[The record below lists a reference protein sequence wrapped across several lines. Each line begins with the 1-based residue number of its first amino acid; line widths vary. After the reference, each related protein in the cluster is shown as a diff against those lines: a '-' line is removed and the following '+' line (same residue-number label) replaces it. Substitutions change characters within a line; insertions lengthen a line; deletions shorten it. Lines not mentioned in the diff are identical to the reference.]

1 MRFEKINE
9 NKIRITLN
17 LEDLSKRNIDFHS
30 FMTDSIESQDL
41 FFYCLNKAEK
51 EIGFV
56 TKDYRLRI
64 EAISI
69 PSSGNFILIVT
80 RTLPEKNKEY
90 QKKVHMKKNK
100 INSFQTQAVY
110 CFSNFEDYI
119 SFIYFLKNNEPKLN
133 NLADYV
139 LLYKYKDKY
148 FLVLNNINLLYP
160 NLRKMLYCITE
171 FACFIRNPSVY
182 IGKLAEKGI
191 LIMKHNALKTSVKN
205 L

>member
-17 LEDLSKRNIDFHS
+17 LEDLEKRHIDFHS

-51 EIGFV
+51 EIGFI

-69 PSSGNFILIVT
+69 PSSGDFILIVT
-80 RTLPEKNKEY
+80 RTLPEK
-90 QKKVHMKKNK
+90 KKNYKKNLHMKKK
-100 INSFQTQAVY
+100 TINTSQTQAVY
-110 CFSNFEDYI
+110 CFSSFDNYLA
-119 SFIYFLKNNEPKLN
+119 FIYFLKNNNFKFS

-139 LLYKYKDKY
+139 LLYEYKKQY

-160 NLRKMLYCITE
+160 NLKKLLYCITE
-171 FACFIRNPSVY
+171 FSSFINNSSIY
-182 IGKLAEKGI
+182 MSKLAENGN
-191 LIMKHNALKTSVKN
+191 LIMKHNALKSSIKQ

>member
-17 LEDLSKRNIDFHS
+17 LDDLAKRNIDFHS

-41 FFYCLNKAEK
+41 FIYCLNKAEK

-69 PSSGNFILIVT
+69 PSNGDFILIIT
-80 RTLPEKNKEY
+80 RTPPEKNKSS
-90 QKKVHMKKNK
+90 KKKIHMKKNN
-100 INSFQTQAVY
+100 INLNKTQAIY
-110 CFSNFEDYI
+110 CFSSFDDYI
-119 SFIYFLKNNEPKLN
+119 SFICFLKNYNFKFTT
-133 NLADYV
+133 LADFI
-139 LLYKYKDKY
+139 LLYQYKNKYY
-148 FLVLNNINLLYP
+148 LVLNNINLSYP
-160 NLRKMLYCITE
+160 NLKNLLYYFTE
-171 FACFIRNPSVY
+171 FSTFISSSNIQIS
-182 IGKLAEKGI
+182 KLAENGTII
-191 LIMKHNALKTSVKN
+191 LKHNALKTSIKQ